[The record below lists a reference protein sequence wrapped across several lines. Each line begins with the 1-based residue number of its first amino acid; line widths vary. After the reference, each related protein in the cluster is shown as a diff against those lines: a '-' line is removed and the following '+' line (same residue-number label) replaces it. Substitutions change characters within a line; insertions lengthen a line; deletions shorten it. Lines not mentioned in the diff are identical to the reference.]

1 VIGGKP
7 VDRYLAI
14 IESRAD
20 EGHAASE
27 QRKIFHYSNTP
38 LLRAPG
44 IEDENDDEYEY
55 EVAGEANRTP
65 VCIGQLQNLGN

>member
-1 VIGGKP
+1 MIGGKP
-7 VDRYLAI
+7 VDTYLAI

-38 LLRAPG
+38 LRRAPG
-44 IEDENDDEYEY
+44 IEDEDEDEYEM
-55 EVAGEANRTP
+55 AGEANRTR
-65 VCIGQLQNLGN
+65 VCIGQLQNLGS